1 MHGTYEFRKEMLEI
15 HRPDTLDK
23 QYIGKKGEI
32 LITEW
37 SIVVDKNCDR
47 VIYTAAQDLQDFL
60 LTSLNASLAMRR
72 EADMTKLPAY
82 TIRIGTCQQ
91 LGVQWEGEKI
101 PASYKITVAADYIEI
116 CGIDDRGCAQGCY
129 QLEDRMNRIHAP
141 YLAKGVTTYSPEFSP
156 RMIHSGYQL
165 DRYPDQHLS
174 AIAHAGMDAI
184 LMFVDGVNMT
194 PSGYM
199 DFNEL
204 IHRAGKYG
212 LDVYAYSYFHTKLH
226 PDDPG
231 SPAEFEA
238 GYGTLFKE
246 CPGFKG
252 VVLVG
257 ESVCF
262 PSKDP
267 RASSGGS
274 QSTNVTDGIPNPKP
288 TGGWIPC
295 CDYPQWLD
303 RLKSTVRKYKPD
315 ADIVFWTYNWG
326 YCSEE
331 ERLELID
338 RLPTDISLM
347 ATFEMFE
354 EKLVDGV
361 RTRACDYTISFP
373 EAGAYFLSEAKR
385 AKERGIRLYSQANSA
400 GMNWD
405 FGTVPYQP
413 VPYHWKRRY
422 DAMLEA
428 KDKYGLCGIM
438 ESHHFGFWPSFVSKL
453 EKKMFTSPRTLG
465 DEAIRQVAAELYGEA
480 LADKAMLA
488 WQKLSEGY
496 EYYICSDED
505 QYGPFRVG
513 PSYPFVFNQDVK
525 IPTVPY
531 AHFGGNMICVTDYAC
546 SKVFFYISFGQ
557 QKRAKPQQRHPE
569 EAKCLE
575 KLEAKFGEARAILEE
590 IADELAGW
598 QKAECLRLCNMIHY
612 MEHTTRTTINVKRW
626 NVLRHQCNAETDSQ
640 KLLELHQQMRQ
651 LGEAEIKN
659 AEETIPLVQA
669 DSRLGWEPSMEYI
682 GSEYHLRWKIRQV
695 RQVLDHEIPRGEW
708 DIRYILDKDGK
719 Y

>member
-1 MHGTYEFRKEMLEI
+1 MHGTYEFRKEMLQI
-15 HRPDTLDK
+15 HRPDILDE
-23 QYIGKKGEI
+23 QYMPCAEEVCVDG
-32 LITEW
+32 W
-37 SIVVDKNCDR
+37 NIVVAKDCDR
-47 VIYTAAQDLQDFL
+47 VIYTGVQDLQDYL
-60 LTSLNASLAMRR
+60 LTSLNASVAIRRKAELA
-72 EADMTKLPAY
+72 ELPRK
-82 TIRIGTCQQ
+82 TILVATCAQ
-91 LGVQWEGEKI
+91 LGIAWEGEKV
-101 PASYKITVAADYIEI
+101 PASYRITVGEDFII
-116 CGIDDRGCAQGCY
+116 VCGIDDRGCAQGCY

-141 YLAKGVTTYSPEFSP
+141 YLTMGTTTYSPEFSP
-156 RMIHSGYQL
+156 RMIHSGYQM
-165 DRYPDQHLS
+165 DRYPDAHLS

-184 LMFVDGVNMT
+184 LIFVDGVDKT

-204 IHRAGKYG
+204 IYRAGKYG

-238 GYGTLFKE
+238 TYGTLFRE

-267 RASSGGS
+267 RASNGGS
-274 QSTNVTDGIPNPKP
+274 QSANSTDGIPNPKP

-295 CDYPQWLD
+295 CDYPQWLE
-303 RLKSTVRKYKPD
+303 RLKHAVRQYKAD

-326 YCSEE
+326 YCPEAD
-331 ERLELID
+331 RLELID

-354 EKLVDGV
+354 EKVVDGV
-361 RTRACDYTISFP
+361 RHRACDYTISFP
-373 EAGAYFLSEAKR
+373 EAGAYFISEAKR

-422 DAMLEA
+422 DAMLKA
-428 KDKYGLCGIM
+428 KDEYGLCGIM
-438 ESHHFGFWPSFVSKL
+438 ESHHFGFWPSFISKL
-453 EKKMFTSPRTLG
+453 EKKMFTSPRTPSE
-465 DEAIRQVAAELYGEA
+465 DAVREIAIELYGEK
-480 LADKAMLA
+480 LADKAMAA

-496 EYYICSDED
+496 EYYICTNED

-513 PSYPFVFNQDVK
+513 PSYPLVYNQDVQ
-525 IPTVPY
+525 IPKMPY
-531 AHFGGNMICVTDYAC
+531 AHFGGNDICVTDYAC
-546 SKVFFYISFGQ
+546 GKVFFYISFGQ
-557 QKRAKPQQRHPE
+557 MRTATIQQRHPE

-575 KLEAKFGEARAILEE
+575 KLIAKFSEGRAILEE
-590 IADELAGW
+590 IAQELTGW
-598 QKAECLRLCNMIHY
+598 QKEECLRLCNMIHY
-612 MEHTTRTTINVKRW
+612 MEHTTLTTIYVKRW
-626 NVLRHQCNAETDSQ
+626 NVLRHKCFTETDSQ
-640 KLLELHQQMRQ
+640 KLLQLHQQMIE

-695 RQVLDHEIPRGEW
+695 RQVLDYEIPRGTW
-708 DIRYILDKDGK
+708 DIQYILDKDGK

>member
-1 MHGTYEFRKEMLEI
+1 MHGTYEFRKELLQI
-15 HRPDTLDK
+15 HRPNTLDEA
-23 QYIGKKGEI
+23 YIPKAGEI
-32 LITEW
+32 CIADWT
-37 SIVVDKNCDR
+37 IVIAKNCDR
-47 VIYTAAQDLQDFL
+47 VLYTGAQDLQDYL
-60 LTSLNASLAMRR
+60 LTSLSSSV
-72 EADMTKLPAY
+72 
-82 TIRIGTCQQ
+82 TIRRKSELAELPSKTILVATCEQM
-91 LGVQWEGEKI
+91 GVQWQGEKI
-101 PASYKITVAADYIEI
+101 PASYRITVGDDFVIV
-116 CGIDDRGCAQGCY
+116 CGIDERGCAQGCY

-156 RMIHSGYQL
+156 RMVHSGYQL
-165 DRYPDQHLS
+165 DRYPDAHLS

-184 LMFVDGVNMT
+184 LMFVDGVNQT

-204 IHRAGKYG
+204 IYRAGKYG
-212 LDVYAYSYFHTKLH
+212 LDVYAYSYFYTKLH

-238 GYGTLFKE
+238 TYGALFRE
-246 CPGFKG
+246 CPGLKG

-257 ESVCF
+257 ESVEF

-267 RASSGGS
+267 RASKGT
-274 QSTNVTDGIPNPKP
+274 QSTNKTDGIPNPKP
-288 TGGWIPC
+288 TAGWIPC
-295 CDYPQWLD
+295 LDYPQWLE
-303 RLKSTVRKYKPD
+303 RLKSAVRKYKND

-326 YCSEE
+326 YCSEK

-338 RLPTDISLM
+338 CLPTDISLM

-354 EKLVDGV
+354 EKVVDGV
-361 RTRACDYTISFP
+361 RHRACDYTISFP
-373 EAGAYFLSEAKR
+373 ESGAYFVSEAKR
-385 AKERGIRLYSQANSA
+385 AKERGIRLYAQANSG
-400 GMNWD
+400 GMTWD

-438 ESHHFGFWPSFVSKL
+438 ESHHFGFWPSFISKL
-453 EKKMFTSPRTLG
+453 EKKMFTYPRTPG
-465 DEAIRQVAAELYGEA
+465 DEAVRQVAVELYGEKF
-480 LADKAMLA
+480 ADKAVAA

-496 EYYICSDED
+496 AYYICTNED

-513 PSYPFVFNQDVK
+513 PAYPLVYNQDVQ

-546 SKVFFYISFGQ
+546 GKVFFYISFGQ
-557 QKRAKPQQRHPE
+557 MRTAKTQQRHPE

-575 KLEAKFGEARAILEE
+575 KLEAKFGQARAMLEE
-590 IADELAGW
+590 IAQELTGW
-598 QKAECLRLCNMIHY
+598 QKEECLRLCNMIHY

-626 NVLRHQCNAETDSQ
+626 NVLRHKCFAETDST
-640 KLLELHQQMRQ
+640 KLLQLHQQMIQ
-651 LGEAEIKN
+651 LGEEEIQN
-659 AEETIPLVQA
+659 AEATIPLVQA
-669 DSRLGWEPSMEYI
+669 DSRLGWEPTMEYI

-695 RQVLDHEIPRGEW
+695 RQVLDYEIPRGTW
-708 DIRYILDKDGK
+708 DIQYILDKDGK

>member
-1 MHGTYEFRKEMLEI
+1 MHGTYEFRKEMLQI
-15 HRPDTLDK
+15 HRADILNE
-23 QYIGKKGEI
+23 QYTPKADEVCIDS
-32 LITEW
+32 W
-37 SIVVDKNCDR
+37 NIVIAKNSDR
-47 VIYTAAQDLQDFL
+47 VLLTGVQDLQDYL
-60 LTSLNASLAMRR
+60 LTSLNASVAIRR
-72 EADMTKLPAY
+72 KSDLTNLPTK
-82 TIRIGTCQQ
+82 TILVATCDQM
-91 LGVQWEGEKI
+91 GVQWEGEKI
-101 PASYKITVAADYIEI
+101 PASYKITVSEDSIVV
-116 CGIDDRGCAQGCY
+116 CGIDERGCAQGCY
-129 QLEDRMNRIHAP
+129 QLEERMNRIRAP
-141 YLAKGVTTYSPEFSP
+141 YLSVGTTVYSPEFSP
-156 RMIHSGYQL
+156 RMVHSGYQL
-165 DRYPDQHLS
+165 DRYPDEHLS

-184 LMFVDGVNMT
+184 LIFVSGVNET
-194 PSGYM
+194 PTGYS

-204 IHRAGKYG
+204 IYRAGKYG
-212 LDVYAYSYFHTKLH
+212 LDVYAYSYFYTKLH

-231 SPAEFEA
+231 SAEEFEA
-238 GYGTLFKE
+238 TYGALFRE

-257 ESVCF
+257 ESVEF

-267 RASSGGS
+267 RASKGT
-274 QSTNVTDGIPNPKP
+274 QSTNITDGIPNPKP
-288 TGGWIPC
+288 TAGWIPC
-295 CDYPQWLD
+295 CDYHLWLG
-303 RLKSTVRKYKPD
+303 RLKDTVRKYRPD

-326 YCSEE
+326 YCSEK

-338 RLPTDISLM
+338 SLPTDISLM

-361 RTRACDYTISFP
+361 RTRACDYTIAFP

-385 AKERGIRLYSQANSA
+385 AKERGIRLYAQANSG
-400 GMNWD
+400 GMTWD

-413 VPYHWKRRY
+413 IPYHWKRRY
-422 DAMLEA
+422 DAMLDA

-453 EKKMFTSPRTLG
+453 EKKMFTSPRTSG
-465 DEAIRQVAAELYGEA
+465 EDAVRQLAVELYGEA
-480 LADKAMLA
+480 WADKAMEA

-496 EYYICSDED
+496 EYYICTNED

-513 PSYPFVFNQDVK
+513 PSYPLVYQVDVQ

-531 AHFGGNMICVTDYAC
+531 AHFGGNKICVTDYAC
-546 SKVFFYISFGQ
+546 GKVFFYISFGQ
-557 QKRAKPQQRHPE
+557 IKTARVQQRHPE

-575 KLEAKFGEARAILEE
+575 KMERYFAEGRAILEE
-590 IADELAGW
+590 IALHLTGV
-598 QKAECLRLCNMIHY
+598 QKEDCLRLCNMIHY
-612 MEHTTRTTINVKRW
+612 MEHCTRTTIHVKQW
-626 NVLRHQCNAETDSQ
+626 NVLRGKCGAETDSR
-640 KLLELHQQMRQ
+640 KLLELHQQMIE

-695 RQVLDHEIPRGEW
+695 RQVLEHEILRGNW
-708 DIRYILDKDGK
+708 DIQYILDKDGK